1 MNFTHIFRF
10 NFGWKYQRTGGSHP
24 TPLHQSST
32 TLRCHPRR
40 MHLTYCKSFTL
51 IGFLLLAPGA
61 RLASILSEKKGEVLE
76 RLIPEEHISSTEVQL
91 FADKTAECSTS
102 PALNHNH
109 RPKISNK
116 NLPEAVIHQ
125 QINRIL
131 KSFLSKEYREIGRTK
146 DYSQDF
152 KIKYAFGSLPL
163 RGFKVERYGLFD
175 MIKKLITFRI
185 SYSTSY
191 RYPRTEVDKILN
203 SAPFLPT
210 EFYEN
215 VKLMDE
221 ICGKIFPANRPPMDE
236 RDLDREIWSFE
247 QRFQPAFLGLY
258 SEVLEPMNEEGDHKP
273 ETSHAISQIEI
284 VNERLKKIDQAVM
297 NAAIYG
303 RHNMLSDLATRIDQ
317 ITERMAQQRVARPHR
332 RACWA
337 VILYIFGL
345 LPEDP
350 SQARHAR

>member
-1 MNFTHIFRF
+1 
-10 NFGWKYQRTGGSHP
+10 
-24 TPLHQSST
+24 
-32 TLRCHPRR
+32 

-131 KSFLSKEYREIGRTK
+131 KKKSVVLKIIHK
-146 DYSQDF
+146 IF

-317 ITERMAQQRVARPHR
+317 ITDRMAQQRVARPHR

-350 SQARHAR
+350 SQARHAHRLDELPIRETEDKKTLEYELAFTETCKVFQTKDPN